1 MMAAPRPAAPTPV
14 AAEDAAAI
22 LDVLALYAQVVDNRA
37 WDHMDAVFTA
47 DATVGDADL
56 AGFPAMVEGIEPYH
70 PHYTTDTVLH
80 ARDDDT
86 VRAWSKY
93 VIVRTDGSI
102 ASGDYR
108 DTFARTAHG
117 WRIAHRETS
126 RGLRPDTDPGGPSE
140 RTFTVKGWLEG

>member
-1 MMAAPRPAAPTPV
+1 MATTTPALASPV
-14 AAEDAAAI
+14 PAQDAAAI
-22 LDVLALYAQVVDNRA
+22 IDVLALYAQVVDNRA
-37 WDHMDAVFTA
+37 FDHLGDVFTA

-56 AGFPAMVEGIEPYH
+56 TGFSARVEGIEPYH

-80 ARDDDT
+80 ARDDST

-108 DTFARTAHG
+108 DTVVRTEDG
-117 WRIAHRETS
+117 WRIAHREVS
-126 RGLRPDTDPGGPSE
+126 RGLRPESDPGGASE
-140 RTFTVKGWLEG
+140 RNFTIDGWLAG